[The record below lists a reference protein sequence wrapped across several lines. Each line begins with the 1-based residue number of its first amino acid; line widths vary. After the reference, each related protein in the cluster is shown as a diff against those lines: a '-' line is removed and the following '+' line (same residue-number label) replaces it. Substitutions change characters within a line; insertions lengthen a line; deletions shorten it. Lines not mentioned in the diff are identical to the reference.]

1 MFVIDE
7 VKIENSL
14 NGCVT
19 DNDAP
24 VLAFSLKSDMPDTC
38 LANAVIR
45 VGTWEKYTTEQTG
58 IVLGD
63 IALQPFTDY
72 VVSITAFD
80 NHGNCAEKNIHFH
93 TGRRGLKWE
102 AKWITDK
109 TYRFADK
116 TSPVPFTFRR
126 RFSAKK
132 VKRAYITVT
141 ALGIYELLLNGKKVG
156 NEYFAPGFTSYKN
169 ILQYNYYDVTGQIQ
183 EQNEIIAVVGGGW
196 AAGRFTYS
204 SKSKITCDRQAFLSE
219 LFLEYDDGTTE
230 KIITD
235 ENWQVTQEGN
245 YRFGDFY
252 DGETYDATVELNE
265 IAWKE
270 ADTCKLKI
278 SPVIIARYGSAVTSH
293 ETLRPISSF
302 PAKNGR
308 EIIYDFGQNF
318 AGVVS
323 LKIKGD
329 YGQKV
334 IVRHSEIITDGD
346 LNVKFLRTAKATA
359 TYICKDGI
367 QEYSPRL
374 TYMGFRYVGIEGI
387 EADKVD
393 VSAHALYSDIENIG
407 SFECSDELLNQ
418 LQNNIVWGGKSNFI
432 DIPTDCPQ
440 RDERMGWTGD
450 ISVFARTACF
460 NFDLSAFLNKWLRD
474 VRYEQGHGGGIPLV
488 VPKQGIS
495 APTVAT
501 ACWGDS
507 CILVPWAEYLARG
520 DVQMLKE
527 CYPVMKK
534 FLKAVRFWTSLYGPG
549 KYRRNI
555 WKWLFQFGDWCA
567 PEGGVMDWMK
577 RGKWTATAYYAN
589 SCAIVARVARLLGE
603 GKEAARYETLNRK
616 ISAAYRHVFTDGRGR
631 LKNEFQTGYV
641 LPLAFGLVKGEEKAK
656 MAENLVRLIQKN
668 GYHLS
673 TGFTGTPYL
682 LFALADT
689 GHADAA
695 YKILLQDTPPSWIYC
710 IKQGA
715 TTTWEEWT
723 ITPYKEGNI
732 PSYNHYAYG
741 AVGDFL
747 YRRVAGIEPLEGGY
761 KKFRVKPVLD
771 GGLTYAKAS
780 VKTPYGI
787 ASAQWKIEGNLFLLT
802 VSVPVSAACEVI
814 LPSGKKRIVKSGDIT
829 FTEVMV

>member
-1 MFVIDE
+1 MIRGTQGCE
-7 VKIENSL
+7 V
-14 NGCVT
+14 T
-19 DNDAP
+19 
-24 VLAFSLKSDMPDTC
+24 
-38 LANAVIR
+38 
-45 VGTWEKYTTEQTG
+45 
-58 IVLGD
+58 
-63 IALQPFTDY
+63 
-72 VVSITAFD
+72 
-80 NHGNCAEKNIHFH
+80 
-93 TGRRGLKWE
+93 
-102 AKWITDK
+102 
-109 TYRFADK
+109 
-116 TSPVPFTFRR
+116 
-126 RFSAKK
+126 
-132 VKRAYITVT
+132 
-141 ALGIYELLLNGKKVG
+141 
-156 NEYFAPGFTSYKN
+156 
-169 ILQYNYYDVTGQIQ
+169 
-183 EQNEIIAVVGGGW
+183 
-196 AAGRFTYS
+196 
-204 SKSKITCDRQAFLSE
+204 
-219 LFLEYDDGTTE
+219 
-230 KIITD
+230 
-235 ENWQVTQEGN
+235 
-245 YRFGDFY
+245 
-252 DGETYDATVELNE
+252 
-265 IAWKE
+265 
-270 ADTCKLKI
+270 
-278 SPVIIARYGSAVTSH
+278 
-293 ETLRPISSF
+293 
-302 PAKNGR
+302 
-308 EIIYDFGQNF
+308 
-318 AGVVS
+318 
-323 LKIKGD
+323 
-329 YGQKV
+329 
-334 IVRHSEIITDGD
+334 VRHSEVLCQGD
-346 LNVKFLRTAKATA
+346 LYVKSLRTAKATA

-520 DVQMLKE
+520 DKQLLKAM
-527 CYPVMKK
+527 YPTMKK
-534 FLKAVRFWTSLYGPG
+534 FLKAVKFWASLSGPG
-549 KYRRNI
+549 RYRRNI

-723 ITPYKEGNI
+723 IDPCKEGNI